1 MHNLNTTNVQS
12 DSVLGTNM
20 QVVDAALD
28 SVAYEVWVNASGLED
43 AGDAASPTYGVG
55 DLTTGLPAQWRLAN
69 GVTSSVCAYVKC
81 NSQWKNG
88 LVGVT
93 PHYSST
99 VSGGNIVWK
108 VTIVP
113 IKNLTVPTSTSVS
126 LTKSAPVTASVIT
139 TVDLKDNTLSNYAS
153 IDPSHIGV
161 LVCVGRV
168 GGDVADTNTG
178 VVYIYGLNIV
188 YRELTRVV
196 GGK

>member
-43 AGDAASPTYGVG
+43 AGDTASPTYRTG
-55 DLTTGLPAQWRLAN
+55 DLTTGRPAQWRLAN
-69 GVTSSVCAYVKC
+69 GVTSGVSAYVKR
-81 NSQWKNG
+81 NSQWKHG
-88 LVGVT
+88 LVSVT

-99 VSGGNIVWK
+99 VSGNSIVWK

-113 IKNLTVPTSTSVS
+113 IKNLTAPTATSVS
-126 LTKSAPVTASVIT
+126 LTKDGPATASVIT
-139 TVDLKDNTLSNYAS
+139 TVDLKDSTMSKYVA

-168 GGDVADTNTG
+168 GGDAADTNTG
-178 VVYIYGLNIV
+178 VVYLYGLNIV